1 MIVSNEHMWRRV
13 AHAHALPLSL
23 VFGIAVLVTIAYTEF
38 DLEQLSITTPPLT
51 IVGVTLGIL
60 LGFRSN
66 EAYNRYWEAR
76 TLWGG
81 LVNHSR
87 TYTRLILTLIPP
99 CYTDGANE
107 AEHAVKA
114 EHAVFHR
121 EMIYRQIAFVHALRC
136 HLRRV
141 PVFDDITDLL
151 PPPELAQLK
160 NERNVPAAILHRA
173 GERLRDAW
181 RRGWLQDFHV
191 MSINDTLTELTNV
204 QGGCER
210 IKNTPIPRGYT
221 FLTHKIVIGYCCALP
236 FGLVETL
243 GTITPLVVLLVAF
256 TFLILDRF
264 GRIIEDPFCT
274 DHNSLPLNSLARTI
288 EINLRQRLGESDLP
302 DDLQPTDGVLL

>member
-1 MIVSNEHMWRRV
+1 MWRRV
-13 AHAHALPLSL
+13 IRAHAIPLSL
-23 VFGIAVLVTIAYTEF
+23 VFVLAVFVSVAYVWF
-38 DLEQLSITTPPLT
+38 GWVQLSITTPPLT

-60 LGFRSN
+60 LSFRSN

-76 TLWGG
+76 TLWGS
-81 LVNHSR
+81 LVNSSR
-87 TYTRLILTLIPP
+87 TYARLILTLIPP
-99 CYTDGANE
+99 CRIDGAIATE
-107 AEHAVKA
+107 QPIHPEHAA
-114 EHAVFHR
+114 FHR
-121 EMIYRQIAFVHALRC
+121 EMVYRQIAFVHALRC

-141 PVFDDITDLL
+141 PIFDQINDFL
-151 PPPELAQLK
+151 PPSELARLTG
-160 NERNVPAAILHRA
+160 ERNVPAAILHRA

-181 RRGWLQDFHV
+181 QRGWLQDFHV

-221 FLTHKIVIGYCCALP
+221 FVTHKIVIGYCCALP

-243 GTITPLVVLLVAF
+243 GWATPIVVLFVAF

-264 GRIIEDPFCT
+264 GRLIEDPFCA
-274 DHNSLPLNSLARTI
+274 DYNSLPLNSLARTI

-302 DDLQPTDGVLL
+302 DDLRPVDGVVM